1 MGTFGDDTRDSP
13 PATDP
18 VQIPSGSAVIQA
30 DLTIPLGARGL
41 VVFAHGSG
49 SSRTSRRNK
58 WVASELQWG
67 REATLLVDLLTP
79 AEAARDERSGEHR
92 FDIPLL
98 ARRVVDAIDWAARE
112 PLLRS
117 LPLGLFGA
125 STGAAAALFAAARRP
140 DRVEAVVSR
149 GGRPDL
155 AQSVL
160 SLVAAPTL
168 LIVGENDPDVLA
180 LNQRALT
187 QLRGERMLEI
197 VPGASHL
204 FEEQGALEAV
214 AAVAREWF
222 VRYLGGARGAAASG
236 FGR

>member
-1 MGTFGDDTRDSP
+1 MDAFRHETRDSVSV
-13 PATDP
+13 TDP
-18 VQIPSGSAVIQA
+18 VQIPSGSAIIQA

-79 AEAARDERSGEHR
+79 AEAVRDERSGEHR
-92 FDIPLL
+92 FDIQLL
-98 ARRVVDAIDWAARE
+98 ARRVVDVIDWTGRE
-112 PLLRS
+112 PALRS

-140 DRVEAVVSR
+140 DRVKAVVSR

-155 AQSVL
+155 AESVL
-160 SLVAAPTL
+160 SLVEVPTV

-204 FEEQGALEAV
+204 FEEPGALEAV
-214 AAVAREWF
+214 AAIAREWF
-222 VRYLGGARGAAASG
+222 VKYLGGPTGASASG
-236 FGR
+236 FGW

>member
-1 MGTFGDDTRDSP
+1 MDTFRHEARDSNTV
-13 PATDP
+13 TDP

-58 WVASELQWG
+58 WVASELQWA
-67 REATLLVDLLTP
+67 REATLLADLLTP
-79 AEAARDERSGEHR
+79 AEAARDERTGEHR
-92 FDIPLL
+92 FDIQLL
-98 ARRVVDAIDWAARE
+98 ARRVVDVIDWAGRE
-112 PLLRS
+112 PAVRS

-125 STGAAAALFAAARRP
+125 STGAAAALFAAARRA
-140 DRVEAVVSR
+140 DRVKAVVSR

-155 AQSVL
+155 AESVL
-160 SLVAAPTL
+160 TLVEVPTV

-187 QLRGERMLEI
+187 LLRGERMLEI
-197 VPGASHL
+197 VPGATHL
-204 FEEQGALEAV
+204 FEEPGTLED
-214 AAVAREWF
+214 VARLARDWF
-222 VRYLGGARGAAASG
+222 GRYLSAPARVS
-236 FGR
+236 